1 MIKIAVNAVRGDP
14 ARWTGMSTFNWIIL
28 EFWPERYDTVFIPR
42 PDNVLE
48 SKGSAAV
55 PRAVPVG
62 SAERRSGSF
71 RLLLGYLKRFLH
83 DYRFA
88 RSQRREI
95 GERMIILSSFGC
107 ETLPPAYRL
116 AFPRNRLMLISH
128 THPGENNAARHPVRS
143 RIERICAAAA
153 DMVVFN
159 SHANRRLWDK
169 KLGYPVRNAA
179 VIHYG
184 LPAPDDNV
192 PPDYPQKPDGVL
204 DFVYLAQFYSW
215 KGQSEFLDAWAMA
228 LKKLTLQS
236 APPSLQSSVF
246 SLQSALSG
254 LQSSVFSLSAVASS
268 AKADLQSDSPGP
280 QSSSSSLQS
289 SVFSLQSDLSGLQSV
304 PRMRLI
310 FIGDGARRAAA
321 EARAA
326 ELGVEDSVIFLGS
339 RPDGARYFNR
349 ADVAVLMS
357 RQSEAFGF
365 VLLEAMS
372 RSKPVLASNIGGIP
386 EVVDNGK
393 TGLLADPCDTAGITE
408 HILRMARDAE
418 LREHLGKAGEQ
429 RWLECFSVE
438 RMLAEYDKVL
448 SMQ

>member
-1 MIKIAVNAVRGDP
+1 MIKIAVNAVRGNP

-28 EFWPERYDTVFIPR
+28 EFWPERYDTVFIQR
-42 PDNVLE
+42 PDIVLE

-55 PRAVPVG
+55 PRAVPVD
-62 SAERRSGSF
+62 SAARRLGSF

-88 RSQRREI
+88 RLQRREI

-116 AFPRNRLMLISH
+116 AFPRNRLILISH
-128 THPGENNAARHPVRS
+128 THPGEKNAARHPVRS
-143 RIERICAAAA
+143 RIERICAATA

-159 SHANRRLWDK
+159 SHANRRLWEK
-169 KLGYPVRNAA
+169 KLGHPVRNAA

-184 LPAPDDNV
+184 LPAPACDV
-192 PPDYPQKPDGVL
+192 PQDYPVKSQGVV
-204 DFVYLAQFYSW
+204 DFLYLAQFYSW
-215 KGQSEFLDAWAMA
+215 KGQTEFLDAWAMA
-228 LKKLTLQS
+228 LKKLD
-236 APPSLQSSVF
+236 PPSLRPSVF
-246 SLQSALSG
+246 GLQSVVCGLQSDSQSDPPG
-254 LQSSVFSLSAVASS
+254 LQSSVCSLRSTS
-268 AKADLQSDSPGP
+268 
-280 QSSSSSLQS
+280 
-289 SVFSLQSDLSGLQSV
+289 
-304 PRMRLI
+304 RMRLI
-310 FIGDGARRAAA
+310 FVGDGVRRAAA

-372 RSKPVLASNIGGIP
+372 RRKPVLAANIGGIP
-386 EVVDNGK
+386 EVVENGE

-408 HILRMARDAE
+408 QILQLARDTE
-418 LREHLGKAGEQ
+418 LRDSLGKAGEQ
-429 RWLECFSVE
+429 RWRECFSVE

-448 SMQ
+448 ST